1 MKLLPASLL
10 DELAAKAAALPRL
23 RTNYNIHEAAADP
36 VQRYF
41 VVALRDSYFRPH
53 RHPTKVETALV
64 LRGRFD
70 LVTFDDTGAIVARYG
85 MGEGGSSFGYETPRA
100 TWHTLVVQ
108 SGSTAFFEVKEG
120 PYDPATV
127 VEFAAWAPAE
137 GDAAASAYLEWLRT
151 APVGAKRP

>member
-1 MKLLPASLL
+1 MKGGDSANTFRFLRNWGIRATQHRVTG
-10 DELAAKAAALPRL
+10 ARL
-23 RTNYNIHEAAADP
+23 SS
-36 VQRYF
+36 Q
-41 VVALRDSYFRPH
+41 
-53 RHPTKVETALV
+53 ETALV

-108 SGSTAFFEVKEG
+108 SGSTGFFEVKEG